1 MFVVDTNILV
11 YAADRDA
18 DHHEVCYERLEDWRR
33 GRTAW
38 YLTWGICYEF
48 LRVVT
53 HPAVLR
59 APWTTPAAMEF
70 LGVLLDSPG
79 LDVLRPTERHASV
92 LREVVEEVSGVRGSK
107 LHDLHTAVLMSEHG
121 IRTIQTHDMDFH
133 HFGFLEVV
141 DPVRG

>member
-11 YAADRDA
+11 YAADRDT
-18 DHHEVCYERLEDWRR
+18 DHHDACRNRLHEWRQ
-33 GRTAW
+33 GKTAW

-53 HPAVLR
+53 HSAVLR
-59 APWTTPAAMEF
+59 EPWTTAEAMQF
-70 LGVLLDSPG
+70 LDALLESPG
-79 LDVLRPTERHASV
+79 LAILRPTERHASV
-92 LREVVEEVSGVRGSK
+92 LREILQGASDMRGSK

-133 HFGFLEVV
+133 HFDFLQVV

>member
-18 DHHEVCYERLEDWRR
+18 DHHESCRARLEEWRR
-33 GRTAW
+33 GASAW
-38 YLTWGICYEF
+38 YVTWGICYEF
-48 LRVVT
+48 LRIVT
-53 HPAVLR
+53 HSAVLR
-59 APWTTPAAMEF
+59 QPWSTPDAMRF
-70 LGVLLDSPG
+70 LDALLESPG
-79 LDVLRPTERHASV
+79 IDVLRPTARHVSV
-92 LREVVEEVSGVRGSK
+92 LREIVEALPDVRGSK

-121 IRTIQTHDMDFH
+121 IRTIQTHDTDFH